1 MGGTDAVGAM
11 TTAMAYCPVWGKLSA
26 SWSNGGSADSRYV
39 LGAFGAQLK
48 IGDNTAAGLMLQ
60 FDRIKMTDVPSVA
73 EGKGLLAG
81 PYVVARLPDHEITL
95 DGRALWGK
103 TSNDIPPLGTFT
115 DSADG
120 TRSLVMANVSTKVD
134 AGDVVL
140 RPRISVAQVH
150 ESTDAYAD
158 GGGAAVPK
166 VTTTLDQV
174 LAGVEVQKTVT
185 TARGTL
191 TLLGAL
197 DGVWTRTKSSVN
209 GTAEGTRGRLS
220 LGLTYDLGTN
230 GMLSFAGFYDG
241 LGTSDYNAR
250 GLAASYVQ
258 RF

>member
-1 MGGTDAVGAM
+1 MFSYSARPRPSITRLAA
-11 TTAMAYCPVWGKLSA
+11 TTWP
-26 SWSNGGSADSRYV
+26 
-39 LGAFGAQLK
+39 
-48 IGDNTAAGLMLQ
+48 I
-60 FDRIKMTDVPSVA
+60 
-73 EGKGLLAG
+73 
-81 PYVVARLPDHEITL
+81 PDHEITL

-103 TSNDIPPLGTFT
+103 TSNDISPLGTFS
-115 DSADG
+115 DSVDG
-120 TRSLVMANVSTKVD
+120 TRSLVMAKVSTKVD
-134 AGDVVL
+134 AGGVVL

-150 ESTDAYAD
+150 ESTDAYTD
-158 GGGAAVPK
+158 GGGTAVPK

-197 DGVWTRTKSSVN
+197 DGVWARTKSSVN

-250 GLAASYVQ
+250 GLAASYVL